1 MVGVGAIGGCLAALL
16 DAAGHDVVAVA
27 RSSAPV
33 LRAHGIRLEGAFG
46 AHHARP
52 EVVDALADAPDA
64 AILATKTID
73 SAAALAPSRAALA
86 DVPVLAVQ
94 NGLDAHGRVARI
106 LGHDRVAA
114 GLGTWA
120 ANALEPGVV
129 RVTAAGE
136 TVVGGQEGE
145 RFAALLG
152 GALPDVRLAG
162 DIEGAQ
168 WAKLCVNA
176 VNAVPAAVGLSMQQV
191 AATPALLRVTA
202 AAMREAALAAVAS
215 GVALERV
222 GSVGPETIGTL
233 AASIEEVQ
241 AMASAMAAS
250 FGDVPNLGSTQQ
262 SIRKGQP
269 TEVDDLAG
277 AIVAASARLGLD
289 APVNAGL
296 VALVHEV
303 ERTGAFVAAER
314 VAGLAQ
320 RPSTLSS
327 GPGTPAAAPAS
338 RSCR

>member
-1 MVGVGAIGGCLAALL
+1 MRIAVLGAGAIGGCLAALL
-16 DAAGHDVVAVA
+16 DAAGHDVVVVA

-33 LRAHGIRLEGAFG
+33 LRERGIRLEGAFG
-46 AHHARP
+46 EHLARP
-52 EVVDALADAPDA
+52 EVEDALTTPPDA

-73 SAAALAPSRAALA
+73 SADALSPARTALAG
-86 DVPVLAVQ
+86 VPVLAVQ
-94 NGLDAHGRVARI
+94 NGLDAHGRAARI

-136 TVVGGQEGE
+136 TVVGGPEGE
-145 RFAALLG
+145 RFAALL
-152 GALPDVRLAG
+152 AAAMPDVRIATS
-162 DIEGAQ
+162 IEGAQ

-176 VNAVPAAVGLSMQQV
+176 ANAVPAAVGRSMQDV
-191 AATPALLRVTA
+191 AADPALLRVTA
-202 AAMREAALAAVAS
+202 AAMREAALAALAS

-222 GSVGPETIGTL
+222 GAVGPETVGAL
-233 AASIEEVQ
+233 AASIEEATAVPLR
-241 AMASAMAAS
+241 MAAS

-262 SIRKGQP
+262 SIRRGQP

-277 AIVAASARLGLD
+277 AIVDASTRLGLA

-303 ERTGAFVAAER
+303 ERTGAFAPRER
-314 VAGLAQ
+314 VAALA
-320 RPSTLSS
+320 PL
-327 GPGTPAAAPAS
+327 P
-338 RSCR
+338 

>member
-1 MVGVGAIGGCLAALL
+1 MRIAVLGAGAIGGCIAASL
-16 DAAGHDVVAVA
+16 DAAGHELVVVA

-46 AHHARP
+46 RHHARP
-52 EVVDALADAPDA
+52 EVVDALVEPPDA

-94 NGLDAHGRVARI
+94 NGLDGHGRVVRI
-106 LGHDRVAA
+106 LMHDRVAA

-136 TVVGGQEGE
+136 TVVGGPEGE
-145 RFAALLG
+145 RFAELL
-152 GALPDVRLAG
+152 ADAMPDVRLAAS
-162 DIEGAQ
+162 IEGAQ

-176 VNAVPAAVGLSMQQV
+176 VNAVPAAVGLSMQEV
-191 AATPALLRVTA
+191 AAAPPLLRVTA
-202 AAMREAALAAVAS
+202 AAMREAALAAIAS

-233 AASIEEVQ
+233 AASIEEAQVVPLR
-241 AMASAMAAS
+241 MAEG

-269 TEVDDLAG
+269 TEIDDLAG
-277 AIVAASARLGLD
+277 AIVEASARLGLD

-303 ERTGAFVAAER
+303 ERTGAFVAPER
-314 VAGLAQ
+314 VAALA
-320 RPSTLSS
+320 PL
-327 GPGTPAAAPAS
+327 P
-338 RSCR
+338 

>member
-1 MVGVGAIGGCLAALL
+1 MRIAVLGAGAIGGCLAALL
-16 DAAGHDVVAVA
+16 DAAGHDLVVVA

-46 AHHARP
+46 THHAHP
-52 EVVDALADAPDA
+52 EVVDALTEAPDV

-73 SAAALAPSRAALA
+73 SAAALTPSRAALA

-129 RVTAAGE
+129 RITASGE
-136 TVVGGQEGE
+136 TVVGGPEGE
-145 RFAALLG
+145 RFAGMLS
-152 GALPDVRLAG
+152 GAMPHVRRAG
-162 DIEGAQ
+162 SIEGAQ

-176 VNAVPAAVGLSMQQV
+176 VNAVPAAVGLSMQEV
-191 AATPALLRVTA
+191 AAAPALLRVTA
-202 AAMREAALAAVAS
+202 AAMREAALAAIAS
-215 GVALERV
+215 GVAIERV

-233 AASIEEVQ
+233 AASIEEAQ
-241 AMASAMAAS
+241 AVPRRMAAT

-277 AIVAASARLGLD
+277 AIVEASARLGLD

-303 ERTGAFVAAER
+303 ERTGAFVAPER
-314 VAGLAQ
+314 VAALA
-320 RPSTLSS
+320 PL
-327 GPGTPAAAPAS
+327 P
-338 RSCR
+338 

>member
-1 MVGVGAIGGCLAALL
+1 MRIAVLGAGAIGGCLAALL
-16 DAAGHDVVAVA
+16 DAAGHDLVVVA

-33 LRAHGIRLEGAFG
+33 LREHGIRLEGAFG
-46 AHHARP
+46 SHHAHP
-52 EVVDALADAPDA
+52 EVVDALEEAPDA

-86 DVPVLAVQ
+86 GVPVLAVQ
-94 NGLDAHGRVARI
+94 NGLDAHGRAARI

-136 TVVGGQEGE
+136 TVVGGPEGE
-145 RFAALLG
+145 RFARLLG
-152 GALPDVRLAG
+152 GAMGFVRRTAS
-162 DIEGAQ
+162 IEGAQ

-176 VNAVPAAVGLSMQQV
+176 VNAVPAAVGRSMQEV
-191 AATPALLRVTA
+191 AAEPALLRVTA
-202 AAMREAALAAVAS
+202 AAVREAALAAIAS
-215 GVALERV
+215 GVPIERV
-222 GSVGPETIGTL
+222 GAVDAQTVATL
-233 AASIEEVQ
+233 ASSIEAAQ
-241 AMASAMAAS
+241 AVPRRMAVA

-277 AIVAASARLGLD
+277 AIVEASVRLGLR

-303 ERTGAFVAAER
+303 ERTGAFVSPER
-314 VAGLAQ
+314 VAALA
-320 RPSTLSS
+320 PL
-327 GPGTPAAAPAS
+327 P
-338 RSCR
+338 